1 MTAAA
6 GVSGIAG
13 TGGATASGGQAGTGG
28 VVSSAGQGG
37 ADAGAAGT
45 GGGAAGAAGAGGGG
59 GGGDGGYPY
68 PLKNPPVPSEGCTKP
83 PMMTEGSKMITSS
96 GDQRHYNIT
105 LPADYDMNKPY
116 RFLYASHGL
125 GGDGDDITREK
136 YYGVENIAE
145 AASSTIF
152 VAASGLGGAWG
163 QKDHPLFDDILAL
176 VKKNLCVDT
185 SRVFVTGF
193 SFGGMYSYSLS
204 LNHKKVIRAAI
215 GMGPANYNIW
225 LPPKSNDQIAW
236 MQTTGMSD
244 GTTPWDGGNNR
255 GAKYIAIEH
264 ATANGCMVPAEIP
277 TWKSGNPVCYDFL
290 GCMPG
295 HPVKACT
302 FNGGHGLIPMA
313 SARIWEFI
321 TQF

>member
-1 MTAAA
+1 M
-6 GVSGIAG
+6 V
-13 TGGATASGGQAGTGG
+13 
-28 VVSSAGQGG
+28 
-37 ADAGAAGT
+37 
-45 GGGAAGAAGAGGGG
+45 
-59 GGGDGGYPY
+59 
-68 PLKNPPVPSEGCTKP
+68 
-83 PMMTEGSKMITSS
+83 TEGSKMIMSS
-96 GDQRHYNIT
+96 GDQRHYNIS
-105 LPADYDMNKPY
+105 LPAEYDMNKPY

-136 YYGVENIAE
+136 YYGIENIAE

-152 VAASGLGGAWG
+152 VAPSGLGGAWG

-176 VKKNLCVDT
+176 VKKGLCIDT

-225 LPPKSNDQIAW
+225 LPPKAANEQIAW
-236 MQTTGMSD
+236 MQTTGMND

-277 TWKSGNPVCYDFL
+277 TWKSGNPVCYDFA
-290 GCMPG
+290 GCQPG
-295 HPVKACT
+295 FPVKACT

-313 SARIWEFI
+313 STRVWEFI